1 MEELLMQNELNDR
14 AWLNWMGKVRIIIIT
29 FLLGIELAV
38 TQLTQTNVPVRGFVS
53 IIVLWYS
60 ISLFQILLLV
70 VWRDTRAQVRLQIL
84 TDIAFSTALLYVTGG
99 IDTSF
104 NFLYPLI
111 IIVASIQLPR
121 VWAYLTAGLSFIL
134 FAAMLELTQYGV
146 LHSYSM
152 SAKPDI
158 KTLHLVVLVNFCAYF
173 AVAYLASTLSA
184 KLRQGD
190 VQALENL
197 QALHENI
204 IHSMSGGLITTDLQG
219 RITLLNPAGER
230 LLERRAKDLIGK
242 NVQEM
247 FLDRLPTVSGSTV
260 PSEVRCEVNCVTPRG
275 AQKIFGMKVTLLRVP
290 EQGELGHI
298 YTFADLTD
306 IRRLENEIRMRDRL
320 SAVGRMAAGIAHEIR
335 NPLSSIAGSVKV
347 LSKISALNDEQ
358 RTLVEIV
365 TRESERLNRII
376 SDFLIYSREKNY
388 KFRPQDLV
396 SLLNDTLTLLEN
408 HPLITKSGG
417 SGEKKISLVR
427 NYAAT
432 DAPAVVDG
440 DRLKQVFWNL
450 CENAVRAMPEGGVLT
465 VSLTGKEHA
474 WSISFAD
481 TGSGMD
487 EQLLEKIFE
496 PFQSRFEGGTGL
508 GLAIVYQV
516 VQAHEA
522 QISVSSTPGKGSE
535 FRLDFP
541 RTTQEDT
548 PIQSEDEP
556 EKSPV
561 ILARAGGAH
570 G

>member
-1 MEELLMQNELNDR
+1 MQNELNDR

-29 FLLGIELAV
+29 FLLGIELAI
-38 TQLTQTNVPVRGFVS
+38 TQLTQTNVPRIGFVC

-70 VWRDTRAQVRLQIL
+70 LWRDTRAHVRLQIL

-134 FAAMLELTQYGV
+134 FAAMLELIQYGV

-152 SAKPDI
+152 SARPDN
-158 KTLHLVVLVNFCAYF
+158 KTLQLVVVVNFCAYF
-173 AVAYLASTLSA
+173 AVAYLASTLST

-219 RITLLNPAGER
+219 RITLLNPAGGR
-230 LLERRAKDLIGK
+230 LLERRLQDMIGTK
-242 NVQEM
+242 VQEL
-247 FLDRLPTVSGSTV
+247 FLDRLPVIEASSART
-260 PSEVRCEVNCVTPRG
+260 EVRCEVGCVTPRG
-275 AQKIFGMKVTLLRVP
+275 AQKIFGMKATLLRVP
-290 EQGELGHI
+290 EQGEQGYI

-306 IRRLENEIRMRDRL
+306 IRRLEQEIRMRDRL

-347 LSKISALNDEQ
+347 LSSISALNDEQ
-358 RTLVEIV
+358 RTLVQIV
-365 TRESERLNRII
+365 TRESERLNRIV
-376 SDFLIYSREKNY
+376 SDFLVYSREKNY
-388 KFRPQDLV
+388 KFRAQNLV

-408 HPLITKSGG
+408 HPLIASPSKTG
-417 SGEKKISLVR
+417 SKKISLVR
-427 NYAAT
+427 QYATADAFAT
-432 DAPAVVDG
+432 VDG

-465 VSLTGKEHA
+465 VSLTGKEQTWA
-474 WSISFAD
+474 ICFSD

-487 EQLLEKIFE
+487 AQLLEKIFE

-508 GLAIVYQV
+508 GLAIVYQI

-522 QISVSSTPGKGSE
+522 QISVSSAPGKGSE
-535 FRLDFP
+535 FRLEFF
-541 RTTQEDT
+541 RATREDVLH
-548 PIQSEDEP
+548 EP
-556 EKSPV
+556 DVEKPPAV
-561 ILARAGGAH
+561 LAKAGGTR

>member
-1 MEELLMQNELNDR
+1 MQNELNDR
-14 AWLNWMGKVRIIIIT
+14 AWLSWMGKVRIIIIT
-29 FLLGIELAV
+29 FLLGIELAI
-38 TQLTQTNVPVRGFVS
+38 TQLTQTNVPRIGFVC

-60 ISLFQILLLV
+60 ISLFQILLLAL
-70 VWRDTRAQVRLQIL
+70 WRDTRAHVRLQIL

-134 FAAMLELTQYGV
+134 FAAMLELIQYGV

-152 SAKPDI
+152 SARPDN
-158 KTLHLVVLVNFCAYF
+158 KTLQLVVVVNFCAYF
-173 AVAYLASTLSA
+173 AVAYLASTLST

-219 RITLLNPAGER
+219 RITLLNPAGGR
-230 LLERRAKDLIGK
+230 LLERRLQDMIGTK
-242 NVQEM
+242 VQEL
-247 FLDRLPTVSGSTV
+247 FLDRLPVIEASSART
-260 PSEVRCEVNCVTPRG
+260 EVRCEVGCVTPRG
-275 AQKIFGMKVTLLRVP
+275 AQKIFGMKATLLRVP
-290 EQGELGHI
+290 EQGEQGYI

-306 IRRLENEIRMRDRL
+306 IRRLEQEIRMRDRL

-347 LSKISALNDEQ
+347 LSSISALNDEQ
-358 RTLVEIV
+358 RTLVQIV
-365 TRESERLNRII
+365 TRESERLNRIV
-376 SDFLIYSREKNY
+376 SDFLVYSREKNY
-388 KFRPQDLV
+388 KFRAQDLV

-408 HPLITKSGG
+408 HPLIVSPGKTG
-417 SGEKKISLVR
+417 SKKISLVR
-427 NYAAT
+427 QYATADAFAT
-432 DAPAVVDG
+432 VDG

-465 VSLTGKEHA
+465 VSLTGKEQTWA
-474 WSISFAD
+474 ICFSDA
-481 TGSGMD
+481 GSGMD
-487 EQLLEKIFE
+487 AQLLEKIFE

-508 GLAIVYQV
+508 GLAIVYQI

-522 QISVSSTPGKGSE
+522 QISVSSAPGKGSE
-535 FRLDFP
+535 FRLEFS
-541 RTTQEDT
+541 RAAREDVLH
-548 PIQSEDEP
+548 EP
-556 EKSPV
+556 DVEKPPAV
-561 ILARAGGAH
+561 LAKAGGTR

>member
-1 MEELLMQNELNDR
+1 MQNELNDR
-14 AWLNWMGKVRIIIIT
+14 AWLSWMGKVRIIIVT
-29 FLLGIELAV
+29 FLLGIELAI
-38 TQLTQTNVPVRGFVS
+38 TQLTPNNVPVRGFVS

-60 ISLFQILLLV
+60 ISFFQILLLAL
-70 VWRDTRAQVRLQIL
+70 WHDTRTHVRLQIL
-84 TDIAFSTALLYVTGG
+84 TDIAFSTAILYVTGG

-121 VWAYLTAGLSFIL
+121 VWAYLTAGLSFVL
-134 FAAMLELTQYGV
+134 FAAMLELTQYGM

-152 SAKPDI
+152 SVRTDS
-158 KTLHLVVLVNFCAYF
+158 KTLQLVVMVNFCAYF

-204 IHSMSGGLITTDLQG
+204 IRSMSGGLITTDLQG

-230 LLERRAKDLIGK
+230 LLERRVQDLLGKD
-242 NVQEM
+242 VQEL
-247 FLDRLPTVSGSTV
+247 FLDRLPRFED
-260 PSEVRCEVNCVTPRG
+260 PSAMTDIRCEVRCLTREGTE
-275 AQKIFGMKVTLLRVP
+275 KIFGMKVSLLRVS
-290 EQGELGHI
+290 EQGELGYI

-306 IRRLENEIRMRDRL
+306 IRRLEQEIRMRDRL

-347 LSKISALNDEQ
+347 LSTISALNEEQ
-358 RTLVEIV
+358 HRLVEIV

-376 SDFLIYSREKNY
+376 SDFLIYSRDKNY
-388 KFRPQDLV
+388 KFRPLNLV

-408 HPLITKSGG
+408 HPLISGQQKPAA
-417 SGEKKISLVR
+417 KKIAVVR
-427 NYAAT
+427 QYPAS
-432 DAPAVVDG
+432 DALAVVDG
-440 DRLKQVFWNL
+440 DKLKQVFWNL

-465 VSLTGKEHA
+465 VSLAEKEKNWA
-474 WSISFAD
+474 IGFAD

-487 EQLLEKIFE
+487 TQLMEKIFE

-508 GLAIVYQV
+508 GLAIVYQI
-516 VQAHEA
+516 VQAHKA
-522 QISVSSTPGKGSE
+522 HISVNSAPGRGSE
-535 FRLDFP
+535 FRLEFP
-541 RTTQEDT
+541 RVSQEDSVDR
-548 PIQSEDEP
+548 SEA
-556 EKSPV
+556 EKAPLH
-561 ILARAGGAH
+561 LAKAGGVH

>member
-1 MEELLMQNELNDR
+1 MQNELNDR
-14 AWLNWMGKVRIIIIT
+14 AWLSWMGKVRIIIVT
-29 FLLGIELAV
+29 FLLGIELAIM
-38 TQLTQTNVPVRGFVS
+38 QLTPNNNVPVRGFVS

-60 ISLFQILLLV
+60 ISFFQILLLAL
-70 VWRDTRAQVRLQIL
+70 WHDTRTHTRLQIL
-84 TDIAFSTALLYVTGG
+84 TDIAFSTAILYVTGG

-121 VWAYLTAGLSFIL
+121 VWAYLTAGLAFLL
-134 FAAMLELTQYGV
+134 FAAMLELTQYGL

-152 SAKPDI
+152 SVRTDSR
-158 KTLHLVVLVNFCAYF
+158 TLQLVVMVNFCAYF
-173 AVAYLASTLSA
+173 AVAYLASTLST

-204 IHSMSGGLITTDLQG
+204 IRSMSGGLITTDLQG

-230 LLERRAKDLIGK
+230 LLERRVQDMLGKD
-242 NVQEM
+242 VQEL
-247 FLDRLPTVSGSTV
+247 FLDSLPRFED
-260 PSEVRCEVNCVTPRG
+260 PSAMTDIRCEVRCATRQGTE
-275 AQKIFGMKVTLLRVP
+275 KIFGMKVSLLRIS
-290 EQGELGHI
+290 EQGELGYI

-306 IRRLENEIRMRDRL
+306 IRRLEQEIRMRDRL

-347 LSKISALNDEQ
+347 LSTISALNEEQ
-358 RTLVEIV
+358 HRLVEIV

-376 SDFLIYSREKNY
+376 SDFLIYSRDKNY
-388 KFRPQDLV
+388 KFRSLNLV

-408 HPLITKSGG
+408 HPLISSQQKPGG
-417 SGEKKISLVR
+417 KKIAVVR
-427 NYAAT
+427 QYE
-432 DAPAVVDG
+432 DADALAVVDG
-440 DRLKQVFWNL
+440 DKLKQVFWNL

-465 VSLTGKEHA
+465 VSLAGKETNWA
-474 WSISFAD
+474 ISFAD

-487 EQLLEKIFE
+487 TQLMEKIFE

-508 GLAIVYQV
+508 GLAIVYQI
-516 VQAHEA
+516 VQAHKA
-522 QISVSSTPGKGSE
+522 HISVNSAPGRGSE
-535 FRLDFP
+535 FRLEFP
-541 RTTQEDT
+541 RVSKEDSVD
-548 PIQSEDEP
+548 QHEA
-556 EKSPV
+556 EKAPPQ
-561 ILARAGGAH
+561 LAKAGGAH

>member
-1 MEELLMQNELNDR
+1 MQNELNDR
-14 AWLNWMGKVRIIIIT
+14 AWLSWMGKVRIIIIT
-29 FLLGIELAV
+29 FLLGIELAI
-38 TQLTQTNVPVRGFVS
+38 TQLTQTNVPRIGFVC

-60 ISLFQILLLV
+60 ISLFQILLLAL
-70 VWRDTRAQVRLQIL
+70 WRDTRAHVRLQIL

-134 FAAMLELTQYGV
+134 FAAMLELIQYGV

-152 SAKPDI
+152 SARPDN
-158 KTLHLVVLVNFCAYF
+158 KTLQLVVVVNFCAYF
-173 AVAYLASTLSA
+173 AVAYLASTLST

-219 RITLLNPAGER
+219 RITLLNPAGGR
-230 LLERRAKDLIGK
+230 LLERRLQDMIGTK
-242 NVQEM
+242 VQEL
-247 FLDRLPTVSGSTV
+247 FLDRLPVIEASSART
-260 PSEVRCEVNCVTPRG
+260 EVRCEVGCVTPRG
-275 AQKIFGMKVTLLRVP
+275 AQKIFGMKATLLRVP
-290 EQGELGHI
+290 EQGEQGYI

-306 IRRLENEIRMRDRL
+306 IRRLEQEIRMRDRL

-347 LSKISALNDEQ
+347 LSSISALNDEQ
-358 RTLVEIV
+358 RTLVQIV
-365 TRESERLNRII
+365 TRESERLNRIV
-376 SDFLIYSREKNY
+376 SDFLVYSREKNY
-388 KFRPQDLV
+388 KFRAQDLV

-408 HPLITKSGG
+408 HPLIVSPGKTG
-417 SGEKKISLVR
+417 SKKISLVR
-427 NYAAT
+427 QYATADAFAT
-432 DAPAVVDG
+432 VDG

-465 VSLTGKEHA
+465 VSLTGKEQTWA
-474 WSISFAD
+474 ICFSD

-487 EQLLEKIFE
+487 AQLLEKIFE

-508 GLAIVYQV
+508 GLAIVYQI

-522 QISVSSTPGKGSE
+522 QISVSSAPGKGSE
-535 FRLDFP
+535 FRLEFS
-541 RTTQEDT
+541 RAAREDVLH
-548 PIQSEDEP
+548 EP
-556 EKSPV
+556 DVEKPPAV
-561 ILARAGGAH
+561 LAKAGGTR

>member
-1 MEELLMQNELNDR
+1 MQNELNDR

-29 FLLGIELAV
+29 FLLGIELAI
-38 TQLTQTNVPVRGFVS
+38 TQLTQTNVPRIGFVC

-60 ISLFQILLLV
+60 ISLFQILLLAL
-70 VWRDTRAQVRLQIL
+70 WRDTRAHVRLQIL

-134 FAAMLELTQYGV
+134 FAAMLELIQYGV

-152 SAKPDI
+152 SARPDN
-158 KTLHLVVLVNFCAYF
+158 KTLQLVVVVNFCAYF
-173 AVAYLASTLSA
+173 AVAYLASTLST

-219 RITLLNPAGER
+219 RITLLNPAGGR
-230 LLERRAKDLIGK
+230 LLERRLQDMIGT
-242 NVQEM
+242 NVQEL
-247 FLDRLPTVSGSTV
+247 FLDRLPVIEVSSART
-260 PSEVRCEVNCVTPRG
+260 EVRCEVGCVTPRG
-275 AQKIFGMKVTLLRVP
+275 AQKIFGMKATLLRVP
-290 EQGELGHI
+290 EQGEQGYI

-306 IRRLENEIRMRDRL
+306 IRRLEQEIRMRDRL

-347 LSKISALNDEQ
+347 LSSISALNDEQ
-358 RTLVEIV
+358 RTLVQIV
-365 TRESERLNRII
+365 TRESERLNRIV
-376 SDFLIYSREKNY
+376 SDFLVYSREKNY
-388 KFRPQDLV
+388 KFRAQDLV

-408 HPLITKSGG
+408 HPLIVSPGKTG
-417 SGEKKISLVR
+417 SKKISLVR
-427 NYAAT
+427 QYATADAFAT
-432 DAPAVVDG
+432 VDG

-465 VSLTGKEHA
+465 VSLTGKEQTWA
-474 WSISFAD
+474 ICFSD

-487 EQLLEKIFE
+487 AQLLEKIFE

-508 GLAIVYQV
+508 GLAIVYQI

-522 QISVSSTPGKGSE
+522 QISVSSAPGKGSE
-535 FRLDFP
+535 FRLEFSRATREDVLHGPAVEKP
-541 RTTQEDT
+541 RA
-548 PIQSEDEP
+548 
-556 EKSPV
+556 V
-561 ILARAGGAH
+561 LAKAGGTR

>member
-1 MEELLMQNELNDR
+1 MQNELNDR
-14 AWLNWMGKVRIIIIT
+14 AWLSWMGKVRIIIIT
-29 FLLGIELAV
+29 FLLGIELAI
-38 TQLTQTNVPVRGFVS
+38 TQLTQTNVPRIGFVC

-60 ISLFQILLLV
+60 ISLFQILLLAL
-70 VWRDTRAQVRLQIL
+70 WRDTRAHVRLQIL

-134 FAAMLELTQYGV
+134 FAAMLELIQYGV

-152 SAKPDI
+152 SARPDN
-158 KTLHLVVLVNFCAYF
+158 KTLQLVVVVNFCAYF
-173 AVAYLASTLSA
+173 AVAYLASTLST

-219 RITLLNPAGER
+219 RITLLNPAGGR
-230 LLERRAKDLIGK
+230 LLERRLQDMIGT
-242 NVQEM
+242 NVQEL
-247 FLDRLPTVSGSTV
+247 FLDRLPVIEASSART
-260 PSEVRCEVNCVTPRG
+260 EVRCEVGCVTPRG
-275 AQKIFGMKVTLLRVP
+275 AQKIFGMKATLLRVP
-290 EQGELGHI
+290 EQGEQGYI

-306 IRRLENEIRMRDRL
+306 IRRLEQEIRMRDRL

-347 LSKISALNDEQ
+347 LSSISALNDEQ
-358 RTLVEIV
+358 RTLVQIV
-365 TRESERLNRII
+365 TRESERLNRIV
-376 SDFLIYSREKNY
+376 SDFLVYSREKNY
-388 KFRPQDLV
+388 KFRVQDLV

-408 HPLITKSGG
+408 HPLIVSPGKTG
-417 SGEKKISLVR
+417 SKKISLVR
-427 NYAAT
+427 QYATADAFAT
-432 DAPAVVDG
+432 VDG

-465 VSLTGKEHA
+465 VSLTGKEQTWA
-474 WSISFAD
+474 ICFSD

-487 EQLLEKIFE
+487 AQLLEKIFE

-508 GLAIVYQV
+508 GLAIVYQI

-522 QISVSSTPGKGSE
+522 QISVSSAPGKGSE
-535 FRLDFP
+535 FRLEFS
-541 RTTQEDT
+541 RAAREDALH
-548 PIQSEDEP
+548 EP
-556 EKSPV
+556 DAEKPPAV
-561 ILARAGGAH
+561 LVKAGGTR

>member
-1 MEELLMQNELNDR
+1 MQNELNDR
-14 AWLNWMGKVRIIIIT
+14 AWLSWMGKVRIIIVT
-29 FLLGIELAV
+29 FLLGIELAIM
-38 TQLTQTNVPVRGFVS
+38 QLTPNNVPRRGFVT

-60 ISLFQILLLV
+60 ISFFQILLLAL
-70 VWRDTRAQVRLQIL
+70 WHDTRTHIRLQIL
-84 TDIAFSTALLYVTGG
+84 TDIAFSTAILYVTGG

-121 VWAYLTAGLSFIL
+121 VWAYSTAGLSFLL
-134 FAAMLELTQYGV
+134 FAAMLELTQYGL

-152 SAKPDI
+152 SARTDN
-158 KTLHLVVLVNFCAYF
+158 KTLQLVVTVNFCAYF
-173 AVAYLASTLSA
+173 AVAYLASTLST

-204 IHSMSGGLITTDLQG
+204 IRSMSGGLITTDLQG

-230 LLERRAKDLIGK
+230 LLERRVQDMLGG
-242 NVQEM
+242 NVQEL
-247 FLDRLPTVSGSTV
+247 FLDRLPRFEGSMTDIRC
-260 PSEVRCEVNCVTPRG
+260 EVRCVTRQG
-275 AQKIFGMKVTLLRVP
+275 TEKVFGMKVSLLRVP
-290 EQGELGHI
+290 DQGELGYI

-306 IRRLENEIRMRDRL
+306 IRRLEQEIRMRDRL

-347 LSKISALNDEQ
+347 LSKISPLNEEQ
-358 RTLVEIV
+358 HTLVEIV

-376 SDFLIYSREKNY
+376 SDFLVYSRDKNY
-388 KFRPQDLV
+388 KFRSLNLV

-408 HPLITKSGG
+408 HPLISSQQKPGG
-417 SGEKKISLVR
+417 KKIAVVR
-427 NYAAT
+427 QYE
-432 DAPAVVDG
+432 DANALAVVDG
-440 DRLKQVFWNL
+440 DKLKQVFWNL

-465 VSLTGKEHA
+465 VNLAGKEKN
-474 WSISFAD
+474 WTISFAD

-487 EQLLEKIFE
+487 TQLMEKIFE

-508 GLAIVYQV
+508 GLAIVYQI
-516 VQAHEA
+516 VQAHKA
-522 QISVSSTPGKGSE
+522 HISVNSTPGRGSE
-535 FRLDFP
+535 FRLEFP
-541 RTTQEDT
+541 RVSEED
-548 PIQSEDEP
+548 SADHLEA
-556 EKSPV
+556 EKAPPQ
-561 ILARAGGAH
+561 LAKAGGVH

>member
-1 MEELLMQNELNDR
+1 MQNELNDR

-29 FLLGIELAV
+29 FLLGIELAI
-38 TQLTQTNVPVRGFVS
+38 TQLTQTNVPRLGFVC

-60 ISLFQILLLV
+60 ISLFQILLLAL
-70 VWRDTRAQVRLQIL
+70 WHDTRAHVRLQIL

-134 FAAMLELTQYGV
+134 FAVMLELIQYGV

-152 SAKPDI
+152 SARPDN
-158 KTLHLVVLVNFCAYF
+158 KTLQLVVVVNFCAYF
-173 AVAYLASTLSA
+173 AVAYLASTLST

-219 RITLLNPAGER
+219 RITLLNPAGGR
-230 LLERRAKDLIGK
+230 LLERRLQDMIGT
-242 NVQEM
+242 NVQEL
-247 FLDRLPTVSGSTV
+247 FLDRLPVIEASSART
-260 PSEVRCEVNCVTPRG
+260 EIRCEMGCVTPRG
-275 AQKIFGMKVTLLRVP
+275 AQKIFGMKATLLRVP
-290 EQGELGHI
+290 EQGDLGYI

-306 IRRLENEIRMRDRL
+306 IRRLEQEIRMRDRL

-347 LSKISALNDEQ
+347 LSSISALNDEQ
-358 RTLVEIV
+358 RTLVQIV

-388 KFRPQDLV
+388 KFRVLNLV

-408 HPLITKSGG
+408 HPLIASLGKSD
-417 SGEKKISLVR
+417 SKNISLVR
-427 NYAAT
+427 QYTTA
-432 DAPAVVDG
+432 DAFAMVDG

-465 VSLTGKEHA
+465 VSLTGKEQTWA
-474 WSISFAD
+474 ICFSD

-487 EQLLEKIFE
+487 AQLLEKIFE

-508 GLAIVYQV
+508 GLAIVYQI

-522 QISVSSTPGKGSE
+522 QISVSSAPGKGSE
-535 FRLDFP
+535 FRLEFS
-541 RTTQEDT
+541 RAAREDALH
-548 PIQSEDEP
+548 EP
-556 EKSPV
+556 DAEKPPV
-561 ILARAGGAH
+561 VLAKAGGTR

>member
-1 MEELLMQNELNDR
+1 MQNELNDR

-29 FLLGIELAV
+29 FLLGIELAI
-38 TQLTQTNVPVRGFVS
+38 TQLTQTNVPRIGFVC

-70 VWRDTRAQVRLQIL
+70 LWRDTRAHVRLQIL

-134 FAAMLELTQYGV
+134 FAAMLELIQYGV

-152 SAKPDI
+152 SARPDN
-158 KTLHLVVLVNFCAYF
+158 KTLQLVVVVNFCAYF
-173 AVAYLASTLSA
+173 AVAYLASTLST

-219 RITLLNPAGER
+219 RITLLNPAGGR
-230 LLERRAKDLIGK
+230 LLERRLQDMIGTK
-242 NVQEM
+242 VQEL
-247 FLDRLPTVSGSTV
+247 FLDRLPVIEASSART
-260 PSEVRCEVNCVTPRG
+260 EVRCEVGCVTPRG
-275 AQKIFGMKVTLLRVP
+275 AQKIFGMKATLLRVP
-290 EQGELGHI
+290 EQGEQGYI
-298 YTFADLTD
+298 YTSADLTD
-306 IRRLENEIRMRDRL
+306 IRRLEQEIRMRDRL

-347 LSKISALNDEQ
+347 LSSISALNDEQ
-358 RTLVEIV
+358 RTLVQIV
-365 TRESERLNRII
+365 TRESERLNRIV
-376 SDFLIYSREKNY
+376 SDFLVYSREKNY
-388 KFRPQDLV
+388 KFRAQNLV

-408 HPLITKSGG
+408 HPLIASPSKTG
-417 SGEKKISLVR
+417 SKKISLVR
-427 NYAAT
+427 QYATADAFAT
-432 DAPAVVDG
+432 VDG

-465 VSLTGKEHA
+465 VSLTGKEQTWA
-474 WSISFAD
+474 ICFSD

-487 EQLLEKIFE
+487 AQLLEKIFE

-508 GLAIVYQV
+508 GLAIVYQI

-522 QISVSSTPGKGSE
+522 QISVSSAPGKGSE
-535 FRLDFP
+535 FRLEFF
-541 RTTQEDT
+541 RATREDVLH
-548 PIQSEDEP
+548 EP
-556 EKSPV
+556 DVEKPPAV
-561 ILARAGGAH
+561 LAKAGGTR